1 MAKPTTRQELKD
13 YALRQLGHPVLEINV
28 ADEQVDDQLDD
39 ALQLFY
45 ERHFDGVERVLLK
58 YKITEN
64 DIKRGRARGA
74 GNTLGITTSS
84 TGSGGSTTISG
95 DTLWDDV
102 ILRQTFD
109 GNLTDY
115 ALGASAI
122 VNDATDVKTVASPVK
137 VGTGAL
143 SLAGTFDYQRFSYNS
158 KYNFQGEWTFESWV
172 YIDTSPGAGAI
183 WSMSNSSFGN
193 DMFGMLVDNSG
204 GVIHFRW
211 YNSQGTGNFPSTFG
225 QSLGSY
231 SPGSIVQNWVHV
243 TLTRRASDGSI
254 HLFINGNESSNTSAN
269 QIIDNNI
276 PDNTNMS
283 LYIGARQKSGDS
295 RYLDGL
301 FDDIRITTKERYTAD
316 FTPSTTQ
323 LPLDG
328 TLTTSAGGEVQDFE
342 ENTNFLNLPDAVIGV
357 EKLYLFDSSFI
368 ANNMFSF
375 KYQLF
380 LNDVAFNLGYSG
392 LLSYAMTKTYIEDI
406 DFLLST
412 NKQIRYNK
420 RNNRLYLDVDWGAIS
435 AGTYII
441 IDCQRIMDP
450 ENYAGVYNDSFLKK
464 YFTSSVKKQ
473 WGQNLIKF
481 QGVKLP
487 GGVELNGRQI
497 YEDAVMELQRIED
510 KMLSTYEVPPLDLIG

>member
-13 YALRQLGHPVLEINV
+13 YALRQLGYPVLEINV

-45 ERHFDGVERVLLK
+45 ERHFDGVERTLLK

-95 DTLWDDV
+95 DTYWDDV
-102 ILRQTFD
+102 IVRQNFD
-109 GNLTDY
+109 SDFTNYAGNTPTSV
-115 ALGASAI
+115 GSPT
-122 VNDATDVKTVASPVK
+122 VVASPVK
-137 VGTGAL
+137 FGAKAARFTGSGQYLNYGAN
-143 SLAGTFDYQRFSYNS
+143 AEDVFTGP
-158 KYNFQGEWTFESWV
+158 WTFETWF
-172 YIDTSPGAGAI
+172 YLDTSPNEGALF
-183 WSMSNSSFGN
+183 SRSNISLSSGN
-193 DMFGMLVDNSG
+193 YGLLVDNQGSN
-204 GVIHFRW
+204 INFRW
-211 YNSQGTGNFPSTFG
+211 SNTDNTTHNTTYGTN
-225 QSLGSY
+225 LGSY
-231 SPGSIVQNWVHV
+231 ASGNIIQNWVHV
-243 TLTRRASDGSI
+243 ALTRRASDGTI
-254 HLFINGNESSNTSAN
+254 HFFLNGTESPNTSSN

-276 PDNTNMS
+276 PVHSTSYS
-283 LYIGARQKSGDS
+283 LFLNSRQAFAAGARGCDAL
-295 RYLDGL
+295 Y
-301 FDDIRITTKERYTAD
+301 DDVRITLKERYTSD
-316 FTPSTTQ
+316 FTAPTSAF
-323 LPLDG
+323 PVDG
-328 TLTTSAGGEVQDFE
+328 TITTSSGGEVSDFE
-342 ENTNFLNLPDAVIGV
+342 ENSNFLNLPDAVIGV

-392 LLSYAMTKTYIEDI
+392 LLSYAMTKTYLEDI

-450 ENYAGVYNDSFLKK
+450 ANYAGVYNDSFLKK
-464 YFTSSVKKQ
+464 YFTSLIKRQ

>member
-1 MAKPTTRQELKD
+1 MAKPTTRDELKD
-13 YALRQLGHPVLEINV
+13 YALRQLGAPVLEINV
-28 ADEQVDDQLDD
+28 ADEQVDDNLDD
-39 ALQLFY
+39 ALQLFQ
-45 ERHFDGVERVLLK
+45 ERHFDGVERALLK

-64 DIKRGRARGA
+64 DIKRGRARGG

-84 TGSGGSTTISG
+84 TGSSGSVTISG
-95 DTLWDDV
+95 DTFWDDV
-102 ILRQTFD
+102 IVRQTFD
-109 GNLTDY
+109 SDLTNYAGNTPTTVGSPTL
-115 ALGASAI
+115 
-122 VNDATDVKTVASPVK
+122 VASPVK
-137 VGTGAL
+137 LGDKSIRFTGSGQL
-143 SLAGTFDYQRFSYNS
+143 LDYGIHDE
-158 KYNFQGEWTFESWV
+158 YNFTGPWTFETWI
-172 YIDTSPGAGAI
+172 YFDTSPNQGALF
-183 WSMSNSSFGN
+183 SRSNVSFSAANYGL
-193 DMFGMLVDNSG
+193 LVDNQSG
-204 GVIHFRW
+204 SINFRW
-211 YNSQGTGNFPSTFG
+211 RNTDSTNHESAFGTI
-225 QSLGSY
+225 LGSY
-231 SPGSIVQNWVHV
+231 PAADIIQNWVHV
-243 TLTRRASDGSI
+243 ALTRRASDGSI
-254 HLFINGNESSNTSAN
+254 HLFVNGTESASTSSS
-269 QIIDNNI
+269 QVIDNNI
-276 PDNTNMS
+276 IHYDVTYPLRLNAWSAFSHGTRGCDA
-283 LYIGARQKSGDS
+283 LY
-295 RYLDGL
+295 
-301 FDDIRITTKERYTAD
+301 DDVRITLKERYTSD
-316 FTPSTTQ
+316 FTAPTSAF
-323 LPLDG
+323 PIDG
-328 TLTTSAGGEVQDFE
+328 TVTSSAGGEVSNFE
-342 ENTNFLNLPDAVIGV
+342 ENSNYLNLPDAVIGV

-450 ENYAGVYNDSFLKK
+450 ANYAGVYNDSFLKK
-464 YFTSSVKKQ
+464 YFTSLVKKQ

-510 KMLSTYEVPPLDLIG
+510 KMLSTYEVPPFDLIG

>member
-13 YALRQLGHPVLEINV
+13 YALRQLGYPVLEINV
-28 ADEQVDDQLDD
+28 ADEQVDDALDD
-39 ALQLFY
+39 SLQLFQ

-109 GNLTDY
+109 GNFTDY
-115 ALGASAI
+115 ALGATAVI
-122 VNDATDVKTVASPVK
+122 NDATDVKTVASPVK

-143 SLAGTFDYQRFSYNS
+143 SLAGTFDYMNFPYNS

-172 YIDTSPGAGAI
+172 YIDTSPAGGAI
-183 WSMSNSSFGN
+183 WSMSNGAYSGN
-193 DMFGMLVDNSG
+193 IFGMLVDNQGSQ
-204 GVIHFRW
+204 INFRW
-211 YNSQGTGNFPSTFG
+211 QNTEGTGNFSGTFG
-225 QSLGSY
+225 QALGSY
-231 SPGSIVQNWVHV
+231 PIGSIVQNWVHV
-243 TLTRRASDGSI
+243 ALTRRASDGSI
-254 HLFINGNESSNTSAN
+254 HLFINGEESTSTSSN

-276 PDNTNMS
+276 PDNPNMS
-283 LYIGARQKSGDS
+283 LYIGAREKYADS

-301 FDDIRITTKERYTAD
+301 FDDIRITTKERYTAN
-316 FTPSTTQ
+316 FTPSTTE
-323 LPLDG
+323 LPIDG
-328 TLTTSAGGEVQDFE
+328 TLTTSAGGEVQNFE
-342 ENTNFLNLPDAVIGV
+342 ENTNFLNLPDAIIGV

-450 ENYAGVYNDSFLKK
+450 ANYAGVYNDSFLKR
-464 YFTSSVKKQ
+464 YFTSKVKRQ

-487 GGVELNGRQI
+487 GGIELNGRQI
-497 YEDAVMELQRIED
+497 YEDAVQELQLIED
-510 KMLSTYEVPPLDLIG
+510 KMLSTYEIPPLDLIG

>member
-58 YKITEN
+58 YKITDN

-109 GNLTDY
+109 GNFTDY
-115 ALGASAI
+115 AFGATAI
-122 VNDATDVKTVASPVK
+122 VNDSTDVKTVASPVK

-143 SLAGTFDYQRFSYNS
+143 SLDGSSDHMRFAYDAR
-158 KYNFQGEWTFESWV
+158 YNFQGEWTFESWV
-172 YIDTSPGAGAI
+172 YIDTSPSSGAI
-183 WSMSNSSFGN
+183 WSMSNSSFGG
-193 DMFGMLVDNSG
+193 DIFGMLVDNSG

-211 YNSQGTGNFPSTFG
+211 YNSEGTGNFNSTFG

-254 HLFINGNESSNTSAN
+254 HLFINGVESSSTNSS

-276 PDNTNMS
+276 PDNSNMS
-283 LYIGARQKSGDS
+283 LHIGARERSGDG

-301 FDDIRITTKERYTAD
+301 FDDIRTVSYTHLTLPTT
-316 FTPSTTQ
+316 TP
-323 LPLDG
+323 
-328 TLTTSAGGEVQDFE
+328 V
-342 ENTNFLNLPDAVIGV
+342 
-357 EKLYLFDSSFI
+357 
-368 ANNMFSF
+368 
-375 KYQLF
+375 
-380 LNDVAFNLGYSG
+380 
-392 LLSYAMTKTYIEDI
+392 
-406 DFLLST
+406 
-412 NKQIRYNK
+412 
-420 RNNRLYLDVDWGAIS
+420 
-435 AGTYII
+435 
-441 IDCQRIMDP
+441 
-450 ENYAGVYNDSFLKK
+450 
-464 YFTSSVKKQ
+464 
-473 WGQNLIKF
+473 
-481 QGVKLP
+481 
-487 GGVELNGRQI
+487 
-497 YEDAVMELQRIED
+497 
-510 KMLSTYEVPPLDLIG
+510 

>member
-13 YALRQLGHPVLEINV
+13 YTLRQLGYPVLEINV
-28 ADEQVDDQLDD
+28 ADEQVDDHLDD

-102 ILRQTFD
+102 IVRQTFD
-109 GNLTDY
+109 SDFTNYAGNTPTSV
-115 ALGASAI
+115 GFPI
-122 VNDATDVKTVASPVK
+122 VVSSPVK
-137 VGTGAL
+137 FGAKAARFTSSSQYLDYGANAEDVFTGP
-143 SLAGTFDYQRFSYNS
+143 
-158 KYNFQGEWTFESWV
+158 WTFETWF
-172 YIDTSPGAGAI
+172 YLDTSPSVGAL
-183 WSMSNSSFGN
+183 WSRSDLGSSNGN
-193 DMFGMLVDNSG
+193 YGMLVDNQG
-204 GVIHFRW
+204 GNINFRW
-211 YNSQGTGNFPSTFG
+211 SNMDNSNHNSTYGTV
-225 QSLGSY
+225 LGSY
-231 SPGSIVQNWVHV
+231 AIGNIVQNWVHV
-243 TLTRRASDGSI
+243 ALTRRASDGSI
-254 HLFINGNESSNTSAN
+254 HFFLNGTESPNTSSN

-276 PDNTNMS
+276 ASHMVSHS
-283 LYIGARQKSGDS
+283 LYLNSRQSYAAGARGCDAL
-295 RYLDGL
+295 Y
-301 FDDIRITTKERYTAD
+301 DDVRITLKERYTSD
-316 FTPSTTQ
+316 FTAPTSAF
-323 LPLDG
+323 PIDG
-328 TLTTSAGGEVQDFE
+328 TLTTSSGGEVSNFE
-342 ENTNFLNLPDAVIGV
+342 ENSNFLNLPDAVIGV

-450 ENYAGVYNDSFLKK
+450 ANYAGVYNDSFLKK
-464 YFTSSVKKQ
+464 YFTSLVKRQ